1 MSLQKV
7 RDSLVHCLADKVID
21 YEEFVLLYNPYKSKN
36 AAYLYWEY
44 EEFCLDSLSSEAE
57 AFAIHSGSHCHFDT
71 SLGCPAIKFENACKN
86 KWVRAHTSHL
96 EENPR
101 LSPPGTRAPKLWI
114 KRISSRPFLSCS
126 GRPALI
132 TATYLSSSWWSIPAK
147 WAGPLSS

>member
-7 RDSLVHCLADKVID
+7 RDSLVYCLADKVID

-71 SLGCPAIKFENACKN
+71 SLGCPEIKLESA
-86 KWVRAHTSHL
+86 RAHKSLGRESSIESTRHEGAKIMNKAHL
-96 EENPR
+96 
-101 LSPPGTRAPKLWI
+101 LASFFVLFG
-114 KRISSRPFLSCS
+114 
-126 GRPALI
+126 
-132 TATYLSSSWWSIPAK
+132 
-147 WAGPLSS
+147 